1 MTVSI
6 ALLLFGGSV
15 SAREITLFDRTGTPV
30 AYVDTDQEF
39 TVFLWNGTPVAYL
52 SHASIFG
59 FDGKHLGWLRKGI
72 VRDHDGNGVG
82 FVEGAVN
89 MLTKLEPL
97 KGLEKLTPLRS
108 LEELE
113 PMEPMTQDAW
123 SNTPLELFLEG
134 AE

>member
-1 MTVSI
+1 MSL
-6 ALLLFGGSV
+6 AFLLCGSAV

-59 FDGKHLGWLRKGI
+59 FNGKHLGWLRKGI

-89 MLTKLEPL
+89 MLTKLERL
-97 KGLEKLTPLRS
+97 KGLERLTPLRA

-113 PMEPMTQDAW
+113 PIEPMTKDTW
-123 SNTPLELFLEG
+123 SSTPLELFLEG
-134 AE
+134 SE